1 MASQKREE
9 GRERALERVG
19 REVLRASG
27 ASAEEAERVAASG
40 FLYARVRARI
50 AAERERR
57 EESEWWR
64 AAFAVLW
71 RAVPATAAVAALAF
85 ALLLFATA
93 GRGRGAEA
101 AFLSPSDVGVEGV
114 VFDDGR
120 GLSNDEVLETILE
133 VEGAE
138 REGQR

>member
-1 MASQKREE
+1 MARQKRDEVSE
-9 GRERALERVG
+9 GALDRVG

-50 AAERERR
+50 AAERGRR
-57 EESEWWR
+57 EEAEWWR
-64 AAFAVLW
+64 AALAVLW

-85 ALLLFATA
+85 ALLLLATA
-93 GRGRGAEA
+93 GRGGGPEA
-101 AFLSPSDVGVEGV
+101 AFLSPADVGVEGV

-120 GLSNDEVLETILE
+120 AMSNDEVLETILE
-133 VEGAE
+133 DTGGEA
-138 REGQR
+138 QR

>member
-1 MASQKREE
+1 MALKEKDE
-9 GRERALERVG
+9 GLAGALERVG

-27 ASAEEAERVAASG
+27 AGDEEAERAASSG
-40 FLYARVRARI
+40 FLYARLRARI

-57 EESEWWR
+57 EEAEWWR
-64 AAFAVLW
+64 AALAVLW
-71 RAVPATAAVAALAF
+71 RAVPATAAVAVLAF

-101 AFLSPSDVGVEGV
+101 AFLSPADVGVEGV
-114 VFDDGR
+114 LFDDAR
-120 GLSNDEVLETILE
+120 AMSNDEVLETILE
-133 VEGAE
+133 GAE

>member
-1 MASQKREE
+1 MASQKRDE
-9 GRERALERVG
+9 GREAALDRVG

-27 ASAEEAERVAASG
+27 ASAEDAERVAASG

-57 EESEWWR
+57 EDADWWR
-64 AAFAVLW
+64 AALAVLW

-85 ALLLFATA
+85 ALLLFATT
-93 GRGRGAEA
+93 GRGRMAEA
-101 AFLSPSDVGVEGV
+101 AFLSPADVGVEGV
-114 VFDDGR
+114 IFDDGR
-120 GLSNDEVLETILE
+120 ALSNDEVLETILE
-133 VEGAE
+133 GAG

>member
-1 MASQKREE
+1 MARKQRDE
-9 GRERALERVG
+9 GRGRALDRVG

-27 ASAEEAERVAASG
+27 AGEAEAERVATSG

-57 EESEWWR
+57 EDADWWR

-85 ALLLFATA
+85 ALLMFATA
-93 GRGRGAEA
+93 GRGRTDEA
-101 AFLSPSDVGVEGV
+101 AFLSPADVGVEGV
-114 VFDDGR
+114 LFDDGR
-120 GLSNDEVLETILE
+120 ALSNEEVLGTIL
-133 VEGAE
+133 EGAE

>member
-1 MASQKREE
+1 MARKKRDE
-9 GRERALERVG
+9 GREVALDRVG
-19 REVLRASG
+19 RQILRASG
-27 ASAEEAERVAASG
+27 AGEAESERVASSG

-57 EESEWWR
+57 EEAEWWR

-93 GRGRGAEA
+93 GRGRGTEA
-101 AFLSPSDVGVEGV
+101 AFLSPADVGVEGV

-120 GLSNDEVLETILE
+120 VMSNDEVLETILDD
-133 VEGAE
+133 AE
-138 REGQR
+138 REGLR